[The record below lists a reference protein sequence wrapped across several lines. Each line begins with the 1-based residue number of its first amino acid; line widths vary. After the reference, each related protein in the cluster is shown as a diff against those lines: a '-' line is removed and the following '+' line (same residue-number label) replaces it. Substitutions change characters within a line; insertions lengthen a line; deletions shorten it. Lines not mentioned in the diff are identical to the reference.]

1 MSGTHAGSSPGR
13 SQGARLVVVG
23 DVLLDVDLEGAAGRL
38 MPDAP
43 VPVLD
48 GLVERPRPGG
58 AGLAAVMAAADG
70 HEVVLV
76 TALGVDDAG
85 RRVEA
90 LLAEAGVHVVR
101 LPWDGPTPVK
111 TRVRADGQ
119 SLLRLDYGSEGGSV
133 AALDDALV
141 SELRELLTGAAAVVV
156 ADYGRGVTGVPAL
169 RELLTALP
177 HRVPLVWDP
186 HPRGSAPVPGVRLVT
201 PNAAEAETFAAAL
214 PATATDG
221 TAGGADRTGGLGL
234 AGRRAAALV
243 AHWQAQAVVVTRG
256 SRGALLSY
264 GDGAPVVTPAPV
276 VHPVDPCGAGDRF
289 AITVAASLG
298 AGRVMTEAV
307 HAAVEAAATY
317 VAAGGPASLRGG
329 PRVPAQRTGVRTAEE
344 LVAEVAAAGGTVV
357 ATGGCFDLLHAGHVA
372 TLRAARRLG
381 DCLVVCLNSDAS
393 VRRLKGPS
401 RPLVP
406 AADRAKVLEA
416 LACVDAVVVFDE
428 DTPVEAVRRLRPDV
442 WAKGGDY
449 AGAEVPEAAVLRE
462 WGGQAVVLPY
472 LEGRSTTALVRSAAD
487 RVPDSA
493 HLDLESEH
501 R

>member
-1 MSGTHAGSSPGR
+1 MSRAR
-13 SQGARLVVVG
+13 RLVVVG
-23 DVLLDVDLEGAAGRL
+23 DVLLDVDLEGSAGRL

-48 GLVERPRPGG
+48 GLRERARPGG
-58 AGLAAVMAAADG
+58 AGLAAVMAASDG

-76 TALGVDDAG
+76 TALGADDAG
-85 RRVEA
+85 RRVES
-90 LLAEAGVHVVR
+90 LLSQAGVRVVG

-119 SLLRLDYGSEGGSV
+119 SLLRLDSGGDGGRT
-133 AALDDALV
+133 APLDDALV
-141 SELRELLTGAAAVVV
+141 AELAEVLGDAVAVVV
-156 ADYGRGVTGVPAL
+156 ADYGRGVTGVPEL

-186 HPRGSAPVPGVRLVT
+186 HPRGSAPVPGTRLVT
-201 PNAAEAETFAAAL
+201 PNAAEAESFAASLLTSSAER
-214 PATATDG
+214 G
-221 TAGGADRTGGLGL
+221 TEAGGPDRTNGLGL

-256 SRGALLSY
+256 ERGALLSY
-264 GDGAPVVTPAPV
+264 GDGTPVVTPAPV
-276 VHPVDPCGAGDRF
+276 VRSIDPCGAGDRF
-289 AITVAASLG
+289 AVTVAASLG

-307 HAAVEAAATY
+307 HDAVEAAAAY

-329 PRVPAQRTGVRTAEE
+329 PRVPAQRTGGRTAEQ

-416 LACVDAVVVFDE
+416 LACVDAVVVFEE

-449 AGAEVPEAAVLRE
+449 AGAEVPEAAVLRA

-472 LEGRSTTALVRSAAD
+472 LEGRSTTALVRGAVDGAPA
-487 RVPDSA
+487 VPA
-493 HLDLESEH
+493 PGPG
-501 R
+501 